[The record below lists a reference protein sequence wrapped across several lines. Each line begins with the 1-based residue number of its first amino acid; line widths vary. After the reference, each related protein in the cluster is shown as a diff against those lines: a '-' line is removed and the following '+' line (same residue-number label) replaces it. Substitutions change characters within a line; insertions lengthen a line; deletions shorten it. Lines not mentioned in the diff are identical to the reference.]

1 MDGYANGSTRTKA
14 RAPQL
19 TPASR
24 ARLLHVAYGVATC
37 AVFIFFLF
45 AFGRHNV
52 AGLSTAASWDA
63 AVETGNTMIAIIGPI
78 VAGKA
83 AWDIS
88 ALRKGQVFQ
97 YPNVRSHWQ
106 IFGRA
111 LMPIMAWGMT
121 CMAVIQVVCARYA
134 RDSFRI
140 ADAVV
145 LLTAALMV
153 VGLALFGA
161 MCGMVLQR
169 LWATAATI
177 VIVFFGLLFPSAVQP
192 MWLRHLNGYED
203 AMGIPNTM
211 LSIRAVCAPVL
222 VYIAL
227 IICCITVLG
236 MTAQRSAHAMNY
248 SIRRLVVAFAA
259 SVALVVIA
267 VLLAL
272 PFGSAPV
279 VARDTST
286 ICAQSGS
293 TKVCVWPEHEEYLPQ
308 LVDDVH
314 KFDETLSA
322 AGITVPVMV
331 SERIP
336 DKATMTI
343 SVNDLSAADE
353 SGRQRILLDAYTDF
367 APSEIDGCSISETL
381 PAYQQAIET
390 LNERLQAMKNGA
402 EPASMSG
409 DASSISRA
417 ISDAR
422 AECQAH
428 AAS

>member
-1 MDGYANGSTRTKA
+1 M
-14 RAPQL
+14 
-19 TPASR
+19 
-24 ARLLHVAYGVATC
+24 
-37 AVFIFFLF
+37 
-45 AFGRHNV
+45 
-52 AGLSTAASWDA
+52 
-63 AVETGNTMIAIIGPI
+63 
-78 VAGKA
+78 
-83 AWDIS
+83 
-88 ALRKGQVFQ
+88 
-97 YPNVRSHWQ
+97 
-106 IFGRA
+106 
-111 LMPIMAWGMT
+111 
-121 CMAVIQVVCARYA
+121 
-134 RDSFRI
+134 
-140 ADAVV
+140 
-145 LLTAALMV
+145 
-153 VGLALFGA
+153 
-161 MCGMVLQR
+161 
-169 LWATAATI
+169 
-177 VIVFFGLLFPSAVQP
+177 
-192 MWLRHLNGYED
+192 
-203 AMGIPNTM
+203 
-211 LSIRAVCAPVL
+211 
-222 VYIAL
+222 
-227 IICCITVLG
+227 
-236 MTAQRSAHAMNY
+236 
-248 SIRRLVVAFAA
+248 
-259 SVALVVIA
+259 
-267 VLLAL
+267 
-272 PFGSAPV
+272 
-279 VARDTST
+279 
-286 ICAQSGS
+286 
-293 TKVCVWPEHEEYLPQ
+293 CVWPEHEEYLPQ